1 MQEKPEPN
9 YDPSR
14 VHDPSRVDASANPS
28 LLPGTPL
35 SESKRAVSES
45 CPPLSGWQIWS
56 GHGIRLSFWCVFAA
70 TLLFVGAV
78 AVARFWLI
86 PNADSF
92 RPRVVSE
99 LSRLTGQRVAIGGFE
114 AGWNG
119 WSPELKLTKLQI
131 MDVRGKPLLVLP
143 DVETTISWRSLFLF
157 EPRLSALTI
166 RAPRLVV
173 RRTAQNSLTVAGIDV
188 DLTGQSEGDPGLV
201 DWLLKQ
207 RMVQIV
213 GGEIEWQDDWR
224 KLPPLRLSNVNIRLL
239 NSGSQHN
246 IGLTAVPPQELASPI
261 DFRGNFSGTDLKKI
275 NDWAGLAY
283 LRTDYANLGLFTRY
297 FPLPVEISRG
307 DGGLQV
313 WFEIDDG
320 QPVAVT
326 TDMVVRQARL
336 RMPSGASL
344 TPVATGHAAVGAL
357 RSDSVAALLEPL
369 ELATLTGRMSW
380 RNKTIAGGDAKAALT
395 QQRWSV
401 RDMSAVT
408 AEGVKTSAITG
419 EVIVDFRG
427 DEMTGGA
434 VRLSEL
440 DLGSL
445 NAIAKSL
452 PMTGALR
459 SQLLHSQPTGMV
471 RAVDAKWRDQSPRS
485 AKSGD
490 AALVRYAVEGS
501 AELSNLSWREHDGVP
516 GVSGLS
522 ASLKGST
529 REGEILLGAHGV
541 NEASSAAKLLA
552 ALLPASKNKEAKSQ
566 AKTALK
572 SPPLATPIVLDF
584 GKRFDAPLTF
594 DRLHGALKW
603 TRKADANNIVVTTVD
618 TSLLTFE
625 NADMAGTISGTW
637 HSDSLGPGV
646 ANLTGTLSRGDV
658 TATHRYL
665 PVAQAPQAR
674 AWLRLAVLGG
684 TAHEGRFVVK
694 GPLWHFP
701 FRDDREGILE
711 VSGQV
716 KGGVLDYADRWPR
729 AENIDTKV
737 TFRGTSITAQVTAA
751 TIAGVPIAATY
762 VKLDDTASETPKLEI
777 RGSATAPVNDFLQWV
792 VASPVNAWLDGF
804 LQTAKATGNGR
815 LNLALTLPLEA
826 MDKSRIAGEFVFAGN
841 RLELGGDIPPLDNVN
856 GSVRFSEADF
866 RSENVTAE
874 ALGGPLKVAITT
886 DAGRV
891 KTQASGTALF
901 ERVREQYAYPGLD
914 QLAGQTQWQLETV
927 QPTRQVGGANAA
939 PETLMNLSLTTVQP
953 KWPLDGVFQVTAA
966 QRDATLPM
974 QISMQRAALDKG
986 RDRLTIE
993 VPGQLHAILERGAA
1007 SAVGV
1012 RVVERATLDI
1022 GAQKTALP
1030 VRGYALRGEVLK
1042 LDADAAIVF
1051 LNHPS
1056 VMGKKSVGGLPSEST
1071 SADFVNI
1078 NLRATEAVLYA
1089 HKFNDVTLRAQPTG
1103 QRWRLALR
1111 SKEATGT
1118 ISLDTSADNGS
1129 VDAVAIRLQRLSW
1142 PTPVANSALVVV
1154 TDKPSPSADNQRWP
1168 KLDLTADSF
1177 VSDGREFG
1185 KLEMRAQPAPDEW
1198 RIEQVKLTNADGSIE
1213 AKGRWRTKGG
1223 PAALGDTAVD
1233 VTLNWSD
1240 AGKFM
1245 ARFGLPKGVDRG
1257 GGSLAGSVSW
1267 AGSPAQ
1273 FSYAKLGGK
1282 FALETAQG
1290 RFTEMEPGIGK
1301 LLGVLSLQAIP
1312 RRLSLNFD
1320 DLFGKGLA
1328 FDEIKA
1334 DVAINDGVA
1343 STDSLTIYGPSSRVL
1358 IRGSADMNRETQ
1370 DLQVRVFPSLST
1382 ATAIGI
1388 GLATANPAIGAAALL
1403 GQKLA
1408 KDPIERFLMR
1418 EFAVKGTWA
1427 NPDVRQSGDA
1437 APTPVVSGPAVT
1449 RVE

>member
-1 MQEKPEPN
+1 M
-9 YDPSR
+9 
-14 VHDPSRVDASANPS
+14 
-28 LLPGTPL
+28 
-35 SESKRAVSES
+35 
-45 CPPLSGWQIWS
+45 
-56 GHGIRLSFWCVFAA
+56 
-70 TLLFVGAV
+70 
-78 AVARFWLI
+78 ARFWLI

-131 MDVRGKPLLVLP
+131 MDARGKPLLVFP

-166 RAPRLVV
+166 RAPRLVI

-188 DLTGQSEGDPGLV
+188 DLSSQSEGDPGLV

-207 RMVQIV
+207 RLVQII

-224 KLPPLRLSNVNIRLL
+224 KLPPLRLANVNIRLL

-246 IGLTAVPPQELASPI
+246 IGVTAVPPQELASPI
-261 DFRGNFSGTDLKKI
+261 DLRGNFSGTDLKKI
-275 NDWAGLAY
+275 NDWDGLAY

-326 TDMVVRQARL
+326 TDLAVRQARL
-336 RMPSGASL
+336 RLPSAASV
-344 TPVATGHAAVGAL
+344 TPVGSGNAAAGTI
-357 RSDSVAALLEPL
+357 RGDSVSAMLEPL

-380 RNKTIAGGDAKAALT
+380 RNKAIAGGDVKAPIT

-408 AEGVKTSAITG
+408 TTGVKTSAITG
-419 EVIVDFRG
+419 EVVVDFRG
-427 DEMTGGA
+427 DETTSGS

-445 NAIAKSL
+445 NVLAKSL
-452 PMTGALR
+452 PLTDALR
-459 SQLLHSQPTGMV
+459 SQLLRSQPTGIV
-471 RAVDAKWRDQSPRS
+471 RAVDAKWQDQTAQNAR
-485 AKSGD
+485 SGD
-490 AALVRYAVEGS
+490 AALGRYLVEGS

-516 GVSGLS
+516 GVTGLS
-522 ASLKGST
+522 ASVKGST
-529 REGEILLGAHGV
+529 GEGEIQLGASGV
-541 NEASSAAKLLA
+541 KEVSGAAKLLS
-552 ALLPASKNKEAKSQ
+552 ALLPTSKDKDVKVQ
-566 AKTALK
+566 AKAAPK
-572 SPPLATPIVLDF
+572 SAPPLPPIVLDF

-594 DRLHGALKW
+594 ESLRGALKW
-603 TRKADANNIVVTTVD
+603 ARKADANGVVVTTID
-618 TSLLTFE
+618 TSSFVFE

-665 PVAQAPQAR
+665 PVTQAPQTR

-684 TAHEGRFVVK
+684 TAHDGRFKVK

-701 FRDDREGILE
+701 FRNDREGIFE
-711 VSGQV
+711 VTGQV
-716 KGGVLDYADRWPR
+716 KGGVLDYADHWPR
-729 AENIDTKV
+729 AENIDTQL
-737 TFRGTSITAQVTAA
+737 TFHGTSITAQVAGA
-751 TIAGVPIAATY
+751 TIAGVPIAATD
-762 VKLDDTASETPKLEI
+762 VKLDDTASESPKLEI
-777 RGSATAPVNDFLQWV
+777 RGSATAPVNDFLKWV

-804 LQTAKATGNGR
+804 LQTAKASGNGR
-815 LNLALTLPLEA
+815 LNLALTLPLES

-841 RLELGGDIPPLDNVN
+841 HLELGGDIPPLDNVN

-886 DAGRV
+886 DAGRI
-891 KTQASGTALF
+891 KTQASGVALF
-901 ERVREQYAYPGLD
+901 ERVRERYAYPGLD

-927 QPTRQVGGANAA
+927 QPAKPVASANGANPA
-939 PETLMNLSLTTVQP
+939 PETLMTLSLTTVQP
-953 KWPLDGVFQVTAA
+953 KWPLDGVFQVTTA
-966 QRDATLPM
+966 QRDTALPM
-974 QISMQRAALDKG
+974 QISMQRVALDKG
-986 RDRLTIE
+986 RDRLTVE
-993 VPGQLHAILERGAA
+993 VPGQLHVILERSAA
-1007 SAVGV
+1007 NAADV

-1030 VRGYALRGEVLK
+1030 ARGYALRGEVLK
-1042 LDADAAIVF
+1042 LDADAAIAF

-1056 VMGKKSVGGLPSEST
+1056 VMGKKSVGGLPSESA

-1118 ISLDTSADNGS
+1118 ISLDTSAESGT
-1129 VDAVAIRLQRLSW
+1129 VDAVAIRLQRFSW
-1142 PTPVANSALVVV
+1142 PTPVPNSALVIA
-1154 TDKPSPSADNQRWP
+1154 TEKTSPSVENQRWP
-1168 KLDLTADSF
+1168 KLDLTADTF
-1177 VSDGREFG
+1177 VSEGREFG
-1185 KLEMRAQPAPDEW
+1185 KLEMRAQPAADEW

-1213 AKGRWRTKGG
+1213 AKGRWRPKGG
-1223 PAALGDTAVD
+1223 SAVLGDTSVD
-1233 VTLNWSD
+1233 VALNWSD

-1257 GGSLAGSVSW
+1257 AGSLVGSVSW

-1334 DVAINDGVA
+1334 DVAINEGVA
-1343 STDSLTIYGPSSRVL
+1343 STDSLTIYGPSSRVQ

-1388 GLATANPAIGAAALL
+1388 GLVTANPAIGAAALL

-1408 KDPIERFLMR
+1408 RDPIERFLMR

-1449 RVE
+1449 PRVE